1 VVHFPRHSKVINT
14 DPVKRIDKMV
24 TRILVAVD
32 GSATGEKALREAIYL
47 GSELNA
53 EVHALYVAPSKNY
66 PLTPPSPAFSRI
78 DPTYDIL
85 TKIVDEE
92 TENIRNRITEIATEI
107 GAEITIHVTSGD
119 ARNEIIRLAQQLG
132 ADLIVLGSVG
142 RNRLDLLLLGSVS
155 SYVVEHSPISTLVVR
170 P

>member
-1 VVHFPRHSKVINT
+1 
-14 DPVKRIDKMV
+14 MV
-24 TRILVAVD
+24 ARLLVAVD
-32 GSATGEKALREAIYL
+32 GSATGDKALREAILL
-47 GSELNA
+47 GKELNA
-53 EVHALYVAPSKNY
+53 DIHALYVAPPKNY

-78 DPTYDIL
+78 DPTYDVL

-92 TENIRNRITEIATEI
+92 SEHIQRRIKNIATEM
-107 GAEITIHVTSGD
+107 GADITIHLQRGD
-119 ARNEIIRLAQQLG
+119 ARSEIISLAQQLG

-142 RNRLDLLLLGSVS
+142 RSMLDRILLGSVS